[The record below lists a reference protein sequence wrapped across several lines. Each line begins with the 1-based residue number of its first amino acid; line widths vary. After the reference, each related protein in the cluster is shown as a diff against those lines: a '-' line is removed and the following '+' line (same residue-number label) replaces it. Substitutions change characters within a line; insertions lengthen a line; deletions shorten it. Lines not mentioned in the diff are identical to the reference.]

1 MPPDTAPR
9 APGGSP
15 RPRPSGPIQPTG
27 RRLRAGTF
35 VLAAWVALALGLVSA
50 TGVGATPA
58 EQAQAS
64 SSTSS
69 STPIGASAI
78 TKEGSKTNSVGLV
91 VGGVTVAIIAGGA
104 AILYLTHR
112 RKA

>member
-1 MPPDTAPR
+1 
-9 APGGSP
+9 
-15 RPRPSGPIQPTG
+15 
-27 RRLRAGTF
+27 LTF
-35 VLAAWVALALGLVSA
+35 VLVAGVGLALMVVPA
-50 TGVGATPA
+50 PPAGAAPA

-64 SSTSS
+64 STTSS